1 MSSIP
6 VKAMTVQ
13 RARQL
18 LDSGDVSAVELTEAF
33 LDRIDAIDPLVQ
45 AFVTV
50 TGARARRQALEADE
64 RISHG
69 NADALTGIPM
79 QLKDNMATKG
89 VRTTCSSRMLANFV
103 PPYDATV
110 TRKLFDRGAVLV
122 GKGNLDEFAMGS
134 STENSAFFP
143 THNPWNIE
151 RVPGGSSGGPAAAV
165 ASGECVYALGSDTG
179 GSIRQPAS
187 FCGVV
192 GLKPTYGLVSRYGLV
207 AFASSLDQI
216 GPITKNVGDAAIV
229 LNAIAGPDPR
239 DATSI
244 DSHVPDYTRSLTGSI
259 EGLRVGIPK
268 EYFVD
273 GVDPGVEASI
283 RTAIETMEGMG
294 AIVAETSLPSTSY
307 AMAVYYIVAPSE
319 ASANLARYDGVK
331 YGYSVDSRL
340 RGNDDVGRGN
350 DMMGRGYDAMGRGY
364 DDGVCGNDAMGRGY
378 DDAVCG
384 NDVMG
389 RGYDAMGR
397 GYDAMGR
404 GYDAMGSGYDDGVG
418 MTTWDALERTRQDG
432 FGAEVK
438 RRIMLGTYA
447 LSAGYY
453 DAWYKKALQVRT
465 LIRREF
471 DAAFQNF
478 DVLVSPTSPTVAFP
492 LGEKTEDPYTMYLN
506 DVFTQPANIA
516 GIPAISVPAG
526 MCDGLPVG
534 LQFMASHFQEA
545 KILRAA
551 YAYEQATEW
560 HMLRPEI

>member
-1 MSSIP
+1 MHHIEAE
-6 VKAMTVQ
+6 AMTVQ

-18 LDSGDVSAVELTEAF
+18 LDSGEVSAVELTEAF
-33 LDRIDAIDPLVQ
+33 LDRIDTIDPMLK

-50 TGARARRQALEADE
+50 TPERARAQARKADE
-64 RISHG
+64 RIAAGDAH
-69 NADALTGIPM
+69 ALTGIPM

-89 VRTTCSSRMLANFV
+89 VRTTCSSRMLADFV
-103 PPYDATV
+103 PPYDAAV
-110 TRKLFDRGAVLV
+110 TRKLYDQGAVLL

-143 THNPWNIE
+143 TRNPWDIE

-165 ASGECVYALGSDTG
+165 AAGECVYALGSDTG

-216 GPITKNVGDAAIV
+216 GPITQNVSDAATV
-229 LNAIAGPDPR
+229 LDAIAGHDPR

-244 DSHVPDYTRSLTGSI
+244 DSPPPHDYTRSLTGNI
-259 EGLRVGIPK
+259 KGLRIGIPK
-268 EYFVD
+268 EYFVA
-273 GVDPGVEASI
+273 GVDPGVEAAV
-283 RTAIETMEGMG
+283 RTAVKTMEGLG
-294 AIVAETSLPSTSY
+294 ATVSETSLPSTPY

-340 RGNDDVGRGN
+340 RGNDVGGCGN
-350 DMMGRGYDAMGRGY
+350 DGGAGGNDAAAGRYDGAAGRYDAAGGNDAATGRYDAAAGGYDADRG
-364 DDGVCGNDAMGRGY
+364 
-378 DDAVCG
+378 
-384 NDVMG
+384 
-389 RGYDAMGR
+389 GYDA
-397 GYDAMGR
+397 A
-404 GYDAMGSGYDDGVG
+404 G
-418 MTTWDALERTRQDG
+418 MTTWDALEKTRQDG

-471 DAAFQNF
+471 DAAFEDF
-478 DVLVSPTSPTVAFP
+478 DVLVSPTSPTTAFP
-492 LGEKTEDPYTMYLN
+492 FGEKTEDPYTMYLN

-526 MCDGLPVG
+526 MCGGLPVG

-545 KILRAA
+545 QLLRAA

-560 HMLRPEI
+560 HTLRPDL